1 MPKGEWRFCAI
12 DSTHLAAL
20 TPLGTTR
27 TERYRVGPM
36 NSLCRTTLA
45 ILTAAVS
52 LATAQE
58 QKPAAKASSE
68 NVAIVPAP
76 RSEAGIQS
84 RQDECV
90 RRAKE
95 TKSAPVVFVGD
106 SITQAWEGGGK
117 ESWQKEFAPMGALNL
132 GVSGDRTEH
141 VLWRLQQAPITHL
154 EPKAIVLLI
163 GTNNL
168 GHGTSNA
175 EQTLAGV
182 QKVIATLREQA
193 PKATLIVCE
202 IFPRGERI
210 NAMRGDIAQVNQVLR
225 GMADERT
232 KVLGFSDQWVRTDGT
247 ISRDIMPDF
256 LHLSKTGYGQWAA
269 ALKPALE
276 AALK

>member
-1 MPKGEWRFCAI
+1 M
-12 DSTHLAAL
+12 
-20 TPLGTTR
+20 
-27 TERYRVGPM
+27 M
-36 NSLCRTTLA
+36 SLIRTTLA
-45 ILTAAVS
+45 ILTAS
-52 LATAQE
+52 MTLATAQE
-58 QKPAAKASSE
+58 SKQAPKKETE

-76 RSEAGIQS
+76 RSEAGIQA
-84 RQDECV
+84 RQDECI

-95 TKSAPVVFVGD
+95 TKSAPVIFLGD

-117 ESWQKEFAPMGALNL
+117 ETWQKEFAALGALNL

-154 EPKAIVLLI
+154 EPKVVVLLI

-193 PKATLIVCE
+193 PNATLLVCE

-225 GMADERT
+225 GQADDRT
-232 KVLGFSDQWVRTDGT
+232 KVLGFSDRWVRADGT

-256 LHLSKTGYGQWAA
+256 LHLSKQGYEQWAA
-269 ALKPALE
+269 AVKPAIE